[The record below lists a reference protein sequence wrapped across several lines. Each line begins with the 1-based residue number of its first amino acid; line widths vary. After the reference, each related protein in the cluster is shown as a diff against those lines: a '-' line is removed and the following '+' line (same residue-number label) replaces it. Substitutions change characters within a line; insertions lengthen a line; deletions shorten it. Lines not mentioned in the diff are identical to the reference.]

1 LQGNSSVLAAA
12 VAIKAAGQI
21 EREGRRMH
29 RTGAIRRGRRVLIAI
44 LVAAV
49 ALLAAASSANSG
61 GAHHNTRP
69 LKLVGIG
76 DSGGDPAECFPCV
89 SYVNLYGDAAA
100 SALHRPV
107 RVVNL
112 ARSTNLK
119 SAGLLEL
126 VRTDEVFRENLASA
140 DLVTVGIGN
149 NDIAACDW
157 PPVPAD
163 CFEAAIKQVK
173 PNLKATLAAISK
185 LRRDKRTAIRVLGLF
200 NYAIGDPEAPPG
212 EAFQTFF
219 ALKVRQLNAAIRIAA
234 RSEGA
239 VYVDVFH
246 ALNGPSGDE
255 QVTGLF
261 TGAQVQEKVAAA
273 IAATGFAPLCRFG
286 REGED
291 Q

>member
-1 LQGNSSVLAAA
+1 
-12 VAIKAAGQI
+12 
-21 EREGRRMH
+21 MH
-29 RTGAIRRGRRVLIAI
+29 RTGATRRGRGVLIAI
-44 LVAAV
+44 LVAVV
-49 ALLAAASSANSG
+49 ALLTTAAAANSG
-61 GAHHNTRP
+61 GAHHNARP

-76 DSGGDPAECFPCV
+76 DSSGDPAECSPCV

-100 SALHRPV
+100 AALRRPV

-126 VRTDEVFRENLASA
+126 VRADEVFRQNLASA

-173 PNLKATLAAISK
+173 PNLKATLAAINK
-185 LRRDKRTAIRVLGLF
+185 LRHGKRAVVRVLGDY

-219 ALKVRQLNAAIRIAA
+219 AEKIQELNAAIRRAA
-234 RSEGA
+234 QSEGA

-246 ALNGPSGDE
+246 ALNGPSGDQ
-255 QVTGLF
+255 QVTAVL

-286 REGED
+286 REGGINEEG
-291 Q
+291 